1 MNNEI
6 KLTDHLA
13 TEYLA
18 AERTFLAWV
27 RTGIAII
34 TLGFVVAKFG
44 VWLRELATRLNPQTH
59 IPSTGMSL
67 PMGEA
72 MMAFGGIL
80 VVLAAWHYHV
90 VNQALEQGVVRAN
103 RALIVLV
110 TLGIAALTTLMI
122 VSVLLAAKNL

>member
-1 MNNEI
+1 MH
-6 KLTDHLA
+6 KVPLDKLA

-27 RTGIAII
+27 RTSIAVI

-44 VWLRELATRLNPQTH
+44 VWLREIAIRLNPK
-59 IPSTGMSL
+59 IPIHSTGMSL

-72 MMAFGGIL
+72 MMAFGGVL

-90 VNQALEQGVVRAN
+90 VNQALERGEVRAN
-103 RALIVLV
+103 RGLVVIVTVAVAVLA
-110 TLGIAALTTLMI
+110 GLMI
-122 VSVLLAAKNL
+122 VYMALAAKNL